1 VKNFPLDHIFLIL
14 VIGMVI
20 FHIGALKNT
29 AQAQTSP
36 LITSS
41 RSFFDISSGDTVRDI
56 NTSLPNASSILNLD
70 MNACPIEIAIYI
82 HGVWASKEVADE
94 QTKRVA
100 LSLNSLNYTIPVIGF
115 SWDSNTPF
123 SLENP
128 RVSQKG
134 WQTAKIIANKNGPLL
149 AQFITDFKEDCPTT
163 DVRIIA
169 HSLGS
174 RVVFS
179 ALQSLQDNRQSMNIT
194 NNDTSKKIK
203 TVHLLGA
210 AVDNEQA
217 SINPLDCI
225 LNIPSLE
232 CSGRAIES
240 EVQDLFNLYNTQD
253 NMVAPTFSGTVP
265 SVYEMTEDD
274 EALGGSGAE
283 DIIVTPSNYNQTDV
297 KDEILADID
306 ANGDGDCDLPIHL
319 GFGFTG
325 CSIFFRGDNHFG
337 YMGYR
342 SFGSEDVHDNGAM
355 NVVVTNWRNS

>member
-1 VKNFPLDHIFLIL
+1 VKNFSLAHIFLLLI
-14 VIGMVI
+14 IGIVI
-20 FHIGALKNT
+20 FHITALNNT
-29 AQAQTSP
+29 VQAQVSP
-36 LITSS
+36 LVTSS
-41 RSFFDISSGDTVRDI
+41 RGFFDIRSGDTLQDI

-70 MNACPIEIAIYI
+70 ITECPNETAIYV
-82 HGVWASKEVADE
+82 HGVWASEEVAKE
-94 QTKRVA
+94 QTERVA
-100 LSLNSLNYTIPVIGF
+100 LSLNSLNYNIPVIGF

-123 SLENP
+123 SLENHS
-128 RVSQKG
+128 VSQKG
-134 WQTAKIIANKNGPLL
+134 WMTAKIIANKNGPLL
-149 AQFITDFKEDCPTT
+149 AQFITDFKEHCPNT

-179 ALQSLQDNRQSMNIT
+179 ALQSLQENRQSMNIT
-194 NNDTSKKIK
+194 NNDTSNKIK

-217 SINPLDCI
+217 SINPLDCL
-225 LNIPSLE
+225 LNFPSLE

-240 EVQDLFNLYNTQD
+240 EVEDLFNLYNTED

-274 EALGGSGAE
+274 DALGGSGAE
-283 DIIVTPSNYNQTDV
+283 DIISTPNNYNETNV
-297 KDEILADID
+297 RGEILADTD
-306 ANGDGDCDLPIHL
+306 ANGDGDCDLPIYW

-342 SFGSEDVHDNGAM
+342 SFGSEDVYDNGAM
-355 NVVVTNWRNS
+355 NIVVSNWRNS